1 MKNVTLIGDS
11 IRMGYQQFVEEALKD
26 VARIWGPE
34 INGGDSNN
42 VRTHLPKWLETAA
55 DVIHLNCGLPD
66 IKKDYDSGQPQ
77 VGVETHRENLCFI
90 FDAVLAADRQLVWA
104 TTTPVNEDWHH
115 ERKGFDRFSADVDAY
130 NAIALQEAQRRDLP
144 IDDLHAVI
152 TEQGRDNL
160 LVPDGVHFS
169 DEGSRL
175 LGQAVADRIRQ
186 LWEGI

>member
-55 DVIHLNCGLPD
+55 DVIHLNCGLHD

-77 VGVETHRENLCFI
+77 VGVETYRENLCFI
-90 FDAVLAADRQLVWA
+90 F
-104 TTTPVNEDWHH
+104 
-115 ERKGFDRFSADVDAY
+115 
-130 NAIALQEAQRRDLP
+130 
-144 IDDLHAVI
+144 
-152 TEQGRDNL
+152 
-160 LVPDGVHFS
+160 
-169 DEGSRL
+169 
-175 LGQAVADRIRQ
+175 
-186 LWEGI
+186 